1 MAIEIP
7 SEIREEIAQ
16 ILEGYKTKDY
26 PCRWVAPENLHI
38 TLIFLGEVFEGFL
51 EATRRKLKEAV
62 QGVKGFSIRLG
73 GFGAF
78 PSVKNPRVFWIGV
91 IEGRKEVE
99 ELQGRL
105 VKGLAEIG
113 FEPEARKFHPHLTL
127 GRAKGFVKDL
137 DLFQRDYESGEI
149 FVNSIALFKSTLTPN
164 GPIYEKIEEYRFS
177 G

>member
-1 MAIEIP
+1 M
-7 SEIREEIAQ
+7 
-16 ILEGYKTKDY
+16 
-26 PCRWVAPENLHI
+26 
-38 TLIFLGEVFEGFL
+38 
-51 EATRRKLKEAV
+51 
-62 QGVKGFSIRLG
+62 
-73 GFGAF
+73 
-78 PSVKNPRVFWIGV
+78 
-91 IEGRKEVE
+91 E